1 MEEIFTSLVRVKGDS
16 KHKVISVKSSKKVD
30 RKLFIEFSKVLSR
43 IYVST
48 PIDVNDIVCRNIL
61 NTGVDILCTR
71 RIKRDWF
78 KWVNYWQRIVKCYIV
93 MLMKY

>member
-61 NTGVDILCTR
+61 NTGVDIL
-71 RIKRDWF
+71 
-78 KWVNYWQRIVKCYIV
+78 
-93 MLMKY
+93 

>member
-16 KHKVISVKSSKKVD
+16 KHKVISVKSNKKVE
-30 RKLFIEFSKVLSR
+30 RKLFIEFSKVLAR

-71 RIKRDWF
+71 RIKRD
-78 KWVNYWQRIVKCYIV
+78 
-93 MLMKY
+93 

>member
-16 KHKVISVKSSKKVD
+16 KHKVISVKSSKKVE
-30 RKLFIEFSKVLSR
+30 RKLFVEFSKVLSR

-78 KWVNYWQRIVKCYIV
+78 NESIIDKEYLSVIYLC
-93 MLMKY
+93 

>member
-1 MEEIFTSLVRVKGDS
+1 MKFKSREGSKMEEIFTSLVRVKGDS
-16 KHKVISVKSSKKVD
+16 KHKVISVKSSKKVE
-30 RKLFIEFSKVLSR
+30 RKLFVEFSKVLSR

-71 RIKRDWF
+71 RIKRD
-78 KWVNYWQRIVKCYIV
+78 
-93 MLMKY
+93 

>member
-30 RKLFIEFSKVLSR
+30 RKIFIEFSKVLSS

-61 NTGVDILCTR
+61 NTGVDIL
-71 RIKRDWF
+71 
-78 KWVNYWQRIVKCYIV
+78 
-93 MLMKY
+93 

>member
-1 MEEIFTSLVRVKGDS
+1 MEEIFTSLVRVKGDP
-16 KHKVISVKSSKKVD
+16 KHKVISVKSNKKVD

-48 PIDVNDIVCRNIL
+48 PINVNDIVCRNIL

-71 RIKRDWF
+71 KIKRD
-78 KWVNYWQRIVKCYIV
+78 
-93 MLMKY
+93 

>member
-16 KHKVISVKSSKKVD
+16 KHKVISVKSSKKVA

-43 IYVST
+43 IYVSKT
-48 PIDVNDIVCRNIL
+48 IDVNDIVCRNIL

-71 RIKRDWF
+71 RIKRD
-78 KWVNYWQRIVKCYIV
+78 
-93 MLMKY
+93 

>member
-16 KHKVISVKSSKKVD
+16 KHKVISVKSSKKVE
-30 RKLFIEFSKVLSR
+30 RKLFVEFSKVLSR

-71 RIKRDWF
+71 RIKRD
-78 KWVNYWQRIVKCYIV
+78 
-93 MLMKY
+93 